1 MEKNVRAKGDKRMKW
16 LEIFKND
23 LLFKGIMNDFKKL
36 VEITRS
42 IPSYYGV
49 RYEEQTTIKDK
60 AVKELDALELKIKE
74 IVDEKLST
82 KITSMI
88 MSELY
93 DSLSETMN
101 EVEKE

>member
-1 MEKNVRAKGDKRMKW
+1 MKW

-23 LLFKGIMNDFKKL
+23 LLFKGIMNDFKEL

-49 RYEEQTTIKDK
+49 RYEEQTIIKDK

-74 IVDEKLST
+74 IVDEKLSA
-82 KITSMI
+82 KITSAI

-93 DSLSETMN
+93 DSLSETVKKEGN
-101 EVEKE
+101 E